1 MKILTIDAGR
11 YSLKWALF
19 QLPQGEELASGIFES
34 IGKKSSFRRFH
45 WKTLNDTKRITITD
59 HEKAVQALLAELVYF
74 SVVDSLD
81 EIDSI
86 GHRVVAGGEYFRES
100 TIVPKKKEAKVTKL
114 GTYILLNNCIQIET
128 MNIFQQL
135 LSQKLNVAVFDHSIC
150 KKKHEEGYY
159 PLRNIRS
166 VNQRPF
172 VHTLNNYLQDG
183 RIIAEDVYEMIGE
196 KVRV

>member
-1 MKILTIDAGR
+1 
-11 YSLKWALF
+11 
-19 QLPQGEELASGIFES
+19 
-34 IGKKSSFRRFH
+34 
-45 WKTLNDTKRITITD
+45 
-59 HEKAVQALLAELVYF
+59 
-74 SVVDSLD
+74 
-81 EIDSI
+81 
-86 GHRVVAGGEYFRES
+86 
-100 TIVPKKKEAKVTKL
+100 
-114 GTYILLNNCIQIET
+114 
-128 MNIFQQL
+128 
-135 LSQKLNVAVFDHSIC
+135 VFDHSIC